1 MTNVFFSWLS
11 TRLLLGAFLTTVA
24 ASCDL
29 LEFSPN
35 DTHAPASER
44 DLTQKNLAA
53 LARQPV
59 PTRGD
64 TLRFVFTSDSQR
76 YYDDVPPLVASI
88 NQQRGLAMVLVGGDI
103 SDFGLA
109 REMRWVNDE
118 FRKLKVPYLTVVG
131 NHDLAQNGRE
141 AYQKIFGPLNYTF
154 TYAGTRFIL
163 VNTNGRE
170 YEFNGHVPDV
180 PWLQQQL
187 ADTADV
193 RRQVVMAHVPP
204 DDGDFD
210 AAVTPAYTR
219 ALEQAPRLVVHL
231 TGHNDKFYVR
241 QPVPGRVTYISGYSI
256 EQRNYLLLTLWGRH
270 QYKLETISY

>member
-1 MTNVFFSWLS
+1 MADFTFS
-11 TRLLLGAFLTTVA
+11 RLAVRLAFGVLLTTA
-24 ASCDL
+24 ATGCDL

-35 DTHAPASER
+35 DTRAPASER
-44 DLTQKNLAA
+44 DLTRKNLTA
-53 LARQPV
+53 LAQRPV
-59 PTRGD
+59 PTGGD

-118 FRKLKVPYLTVVG
+118 FKKLNVPYFTVVG

-141 AYQKIFGPLNYTF
+141 AYQRIFGPLNYTF

-187 ADTADV
+187 ADTVGV

-204 DDGDFD
+204 EDGDFD
-210 AAVTPAYTR
+210 AAVTPAYTST
-219 ALEQAPRLVVHL
+219 LEQAPRLVLHL
-231 TGHNDKFYVR
+231 TGHNDKFSVR
-241 QPVPGRVTYISGYSI
+241 QPVPERVTYISGYSVA
-256 EQRNYLLLTLWGRH
+256 QRNYLLLTLWGRH

>member
-1 MTNVFFSWLS
+1 MADFTLS
-11 TRLLLGAFLTTVA
+11 RLTIRLLLGSLTAVT

-29 LEFSPN
+29 FEFSPN
-35 DTHAPASER
+35 DTRAPASER
-44 DLTQKNLAA
+44 DLTHKNLEA
-53 LARQPV
+53 LAQRPL
-59 PTRGD
+59 PTSGD

-76 YYDDVPPLVASI
+76 YYDDIPPLVASI

-109 REMRWVNDE
+109 KEMRWVNDE
-118 FRKLKVPYLTVVG
+118 FKKLKVPYLTVVG
-131 NHDLAQNGRE
+131 NHDLTQNGLE
-141 AYQKIFGPLNYTF
+141 AYQKVFGPLNYTF
-154 TYAGTRFIL
+154 TYGGTRFIL

-170 YEFNGHVPDV
+170 YEFNGHIPDV
-180 PWLQQQL
+180 PWVQQQL
-187 ADTADV
+187 ADTVGV

-210 AAVTPAYTR
+210 AAVTSAYTST
-219 ALEQAPRLVVHL
+219 LEQAPRLVLHL

-241 QPVPGRVTYISGYSI
+241 QPMPGRVTYISGYSVA
-256 EQRNYLLLTLWGRH
+256 QRNYLLLTLWGRH